1 MYYLKKLLA
10 LSITFSGT
18 NRIFANSEDKDERR
32 RYMDQRLESATKEN
46 LQFLKNLNK
55 KEDPSTLTCK
65 GLEADTR
72 ATRLY
77 MAEYLKSKYESDLN
91 EYNSIRLQEYN
102 KLLSNLEIDY
112 FKTQD
117 SADTILKEYEEIK
130 TIIERRRLTASERNN
145 TIIQLNFL
153 IEKLIKKINMLRELI
168 KETQILTERW
178 NDRSS
183 KIVTDHQAKI
193 FDPINRFPVT
203 NVNLS
208 NDLMSYNIPIF
219 DAYLAALNVFTKKH
233 DQETNSANNKALL
246 AIIDNFLNAKAEN
259 DYQKRLQELITEF
272 RDANISAIKNL
283 DSQKDEIIKKSILES
298 MPDSF
303 NRDGVDFNLRNES
316 LELANKANN
325 DTKILES
332 KLQEIKDTTE
342 IISKNLGQDLQKM
355 LEAKN
360 INFVK
365 ALNQKRDL
373 DLKISIELDREAQR
387 IILEKGTQIT
397 DSFKKENITMTEE
410 AYSNLSEIFQN
421 DALLAEKY
429 LKGTLYDKE
438 KDFLFNDKEFLNSYP
453 INSWSVFIRHLFSET
468 ISQ

>member
-1 MYYLKKLLA
+1 
-10 LSITFSGT
+10 
-18 NRIFANSEDKDERR
+18 
-32 RYMDQRLESATKEN
+32 
-46 LQFLKNLNK
+46 
-55 KEDPSTLTCK
+55 
-65 GLEADTR
+65 
-72 ATRLY
+72 
-77 MAEYLKSKYESDLN
+77 
-91 EYNSIRLQEYN
+91 
-102 KLLSNLEIDY
+102 
-112 FKTQD
+112 
-117 SADTILKEYEEIK
+117 
-130 TIIERRRLTASERNN
+130 
-145 TIIQLNFL
+145 
-153 IEKLIKKINMLRELI
+153 MLRELI

-193 FDPINRFPVT
+193 FNPINRFPVT

-208 NDLMSYNIPIF
+208 NDLMSYNIPIL